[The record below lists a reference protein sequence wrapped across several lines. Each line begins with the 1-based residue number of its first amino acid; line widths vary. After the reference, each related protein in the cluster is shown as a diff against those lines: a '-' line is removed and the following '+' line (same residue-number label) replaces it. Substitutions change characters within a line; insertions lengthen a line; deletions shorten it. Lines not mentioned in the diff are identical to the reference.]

1 MDGTNRGAVD
11 PELGINGTA
20 GALAVDRAVGELRR
34 GRCVAITG
42 GGRSFVFAVL
52 ETVQAGVLA
61 RLLTA
66 SAATALILTPER
78 ATAAAPD
85 AAHTRPLAIEFHSPA
100 DRPALEAYAGLA
112 PAPAA
117 LDPEVGAAPWPGS
130 IELVTAGFRLAKA
143 GRLLPALV
151 GFEADTLADASLAC
165 VTLAEVER
173 HAGHVSSSLSR
184 TAETR
189 LPLALAEQSRIALF
203 RDEYGGGEH
212 VAVVI
217 GEPDPDSIVP
227 IRLHSACLTGDVLGS
242 LRCDCGE
249 QLRTAVQR
257 IAELGGGVLLYLD
270 QEGRGIGL
278 ANKIRAYSIQDTGLD
293 TLDADRHLGFHAD
306 ERSYDVAAALL
317 NELGIRR
324 VRVLTNNP
332 QKISAL
338 REHGIDVVGRLPLVT
353 LANAHNERYLRA
365 KRERAGHLAEEAEA
379 ARAAE
384 QLTRR

>member
-1 MDGTNRGAVD
+1 MDGTHRSPAD
-11 PELGINGTA
+11 PELGINGA
-20 GALAVDRAVGELRR
+20 PGALAVDRAVGELRR
-34 GRCVAITG
+34 GRCVAVTDG
-42 GGRSFVFAVL
+42 GQSLVFAAL
-52 ETVQAGVLA
+52 ETVQTRVLA
-61 RLLTA
+61 RLLAA

-78 ATAAAPD
+78 ATIAAPE
-85 AAHTRPLAIEFHSPA
+85 ATHTRPLAIEFRDPA
-100 DRPALEAYAGLA
+100 DRPALEAYAGLGA
-112 PAPAA
+112 APAA
-117 LDPEVGAAPWPGS
+117 LDPDVGAAPWTGS
-130 IELVTAGFRLAKA
+130 TALVTAGFRLAKA
-143 GRLLPALV
+143 GRLIPALV
-151 GFEADTLADASLAC
+151 GFEAETPVDASLAR
-165 VTLAEVER
+165 VALGDVER
-173 HAGHVSSSLSR
+173 HAGHVSSTLSR

-189 LPLALAEQSRIALF
+189 LPLALAEESRIALF

-217 GEPDPDSIVP
+217 GDPDPGSVVP

-249 QLRTAVQR
+249 QLRSAVQR

-278 ANKIRAYSIQDTGLD
+278 ANKLRAYSIQDTGFD

-317 NELGIRR
+317 NELGFLQ

-353 LANAHNERYLRA
+353 LANAHNEGYLRA
-365 KRERAGHLAEEAEA
+365 KRERAGHLADEEA

-384 QLTRR
+384 PLVRR